1 MITSSMVQDEINSSY
16 QSMVKRKILA
26 IDLSDHSTYVQLGI
40 GSATGWYKLL
50 NYYIEFE
57 LNTCLKQY
65 LPKCNFLYVFEEIQR
80 FFLKK
85 NLKNK
90 VKQGETPFHAF
101 ITHYRF
107 RRLFSYFYF

>member
-65 LPKCNFLYVFEEIQR
+65 LQSVIFFTYLRR
-80 FFLKK
+80 FNDSFLKK
-85 NLKNK
+85 FKK
-90 VKQGETPFHAF
+90 
-101 ITHYRF
+101 
-107 RRLFSYFYF
+107 

>member
-65 LPKCNFLYVFEEIQR
+65 LPKSNFFTYLRR
-80 FFLKK
+80 FDDSFLKK
-85 NLKNK
+85 FKK
-90 VKQGETPFHAF
+90 
-101 ITHYRF
+101 
-107 RRLFSYFYF
+107 